1 MKQYTLL
8 LALIVT
14 AASTLEATTTVSIST
29 NVVVDGVHR
38 FGLNLAQINYYDS
51 GQMMKELLFSNPG
64 FEGQLFQSMIR
75 LGSGTE
81 TNAIE
86 DHPWTGWP
94 TGFWDGARFEI
105 INGSARGRTGLVTHS
120 IAPIRTGVPPDPG
133 ASSNGTTYL
142 FADTGSIP
150 AEGNYMIVRKTF
162 DGDGAP
168 GGAATEGWR
177 PNATNGGSITT
188 EMLDLPSDTQGRQ
201 CVRITATNAGAS
213 ASLAGVFDTWNNT
226 SFIQLRGTYQLTYKA
241 KGGGGSNALAITLRR
256 GVSPYWIAQT
266 LILSNA
272 WGGYTNTFSA
282 SESNATMG
290 AVALTFTA
298 TNSSAVLLDDV
309 SLRQTGDDPANT
321 SPFRDPVIAAING
334 LHPSFL
340 RYPTWQHL
348 GDSLRNELTPPFA
361 RRRSGY
367 SSYGTAQHTLLLGVH
382 EFLQVCETVH
392 ADPWC
397 STPITFTPEE
407 MSDLMEYLG
416 GPTNTPYGLIRQQ
429 LGHPAP
435 WTPSFRVIHIEFGNE
450 SWNGS
455 YRGGNIADYATFG
468 SRADELFGAARRS
481 PYYTSNRFD
490 FIIGDQWVS
499 PWRVGHTHSASTN
512 HDTFCVAGYM
522 ASQVNQYATN
532 GELFNSLFAE
542 PEWWSKPGGLLYQD
556 YTNITLSPRPVPI
569 AIYEVNINIP
579 GGDITNSQAALTA
592 YTPSLGAGLAAADHM
607 LLALHD
613 LKMREQGLF
622 SLPGFA
628 AQSGTNWSY
637 VWSIVHDMGVTDRKR
652 PVYHA
657 IQLANAV
664 LAGDMVTTTHSGD
677 DPTWNVTNLNNVSYT
692 NAHRLQSYA
701 FSAGATQSVVL
712 FNLDLSNALAVA
724 FAGPLAP
731 TGTVQLQRLTSA
743 NITDNNEGSNVVVIA
758 AQTLAAFDPAL
769 PISLPPYSMTT
780 LQWALPVPRLSPLAP
795 LSPGPL
801 HLEWES
807 DPSLHYQVQYSADL
821 QAWLDAGG
829 PLAGSNALTSFIDD
843 GTQTGGTPPGQAAQ
857 RFYRVLVLP

>member
-1 MKQYTLL
+1 MKSDYLLTTLL
-8 LALIVT
+8 IAT
-14 AASTLEATTTVSIST
+14 ASALEAATTITVTT
-29 NVVVDGVHR
+29 NVVVNDVHR

-51 GQMMKELLFSNPG
+51 GQMMKELVFSNPG
-64 FEGQLFQSMIR
+64 FEGQLFQSIIR

-94 TGFWDGARFEI
+94 TGFWDDARFEI
-105 INGSARGRTGLVTHS
+105 INGAARGRTGIVVHS

-142 FADTGSIP
+142 FADVGSVP
-150 AEGNYMIVRKTF
+150 AEGNYMIVRKRF
-162 DGDGAP
+162 DGDGMP

-177 PNATNGGSITT
+177 PSATNGGSITT
-188 EMLDLPSDTQGRQ
+188 ELLDLPADTQGRQ
-201 CVRITATNAGAS
+201 CVRITATNAGAT
-213 ASLAGVFDTWNNT
+213 ANLAGVFDSWNNT
-226 SFIQLRGTYQLTYKA
+226 SFIQLRGNYQLTYKA
-241 KGGGGSNALAITLRR
+241 KGCGGNNSLAVTLRR
-256 GVSPYWIAQT
+256 GVGTYWIAQS
-266 LILSNA
+266 LSLSNA
-272 WGGYTNTFSA
+272 WGCYTNTFSA
-282 SESNATMG
+282 SESNALG
-290 AVALTFTA
+290 PVSLTFAA

-321 SPFRDPVIAAING
+321 SPFRDPVIAAIQG
-334 LHPSFL
+334 LRPSFL

-348 GDSLRNELTPPFA
+348 GDSLENELTPPLA

-382 EFLQVCETVH
+382 EFLQVCDTVH

-397 STPITFTPEE
+397 STPITFTPDE
-407 MSDLMEYLG
+407 MRGLMEYLG
-416 GPTNTPYGLIRQQ
+416 GSTNTPYGRVRLQ
-429 LGHPAP
+429 LGRAAP
-435 WTPSFRVIHIEFGNE
+435 WTEAFRVIHIEFGNE
-450 SWNGS
+450 SWNGG

-468 SRADELFGAARRS
+468 SRADELFGTAKSS

-499 PWRVGHTHSASTN
+499 PWRVGHTHNASTN

-532 GELFNSLFAE
+532 EELFGSLFAE

-556 YTNITLSPRPVPI
+556 YTNITLSPRPVPV

-622 SLPGFA
+622 SLPGYA

-652 PVYHA
+652 PVYRA

-664 LAGDMVTTTHSGD
+664 LAGDMVETTHSGD
-677 DPTWNVTNLNNVSYT
+677 NPTWSVTNLNNVSFT

-712 FNLDLSNALAVA
+712 FNLDLSNALEVA

-731 TGTVQLQRLTSA
+731 TGSVQLQRLTAAS
-743 NITDNNEGSNVVVIA
+743 ITANNESSNVVVIT
-758 AQTLAAFDPAL
+758 AQALGAFNPAVPL
-769 PISLPPYSMTT
+769 TVPPYSMTT
-780 LQWALPVPRLSPLAP
+780 LQWALPVPRFNAILAQP
-795 LSPGPL
+795 PGPV
-801 HLEWES
+801 HLQWES

-829 PLAGSNALTSFIDD
+829 ALAGSNAVTTFIDD
-843 GTQTGGTPPGQAAQ
+843 GSQTGGSPPDQAAQ
-857 RFYRVLVLP
+857 RFYRVLVVP